1 MISAIALIDRYSFD
15 VSLESFPGSETAP
28 GFQNRYFSKHRM
40 PCCSIVR
47 SEAINNKPLLFYYI
61 DVKMS
66 YISSSLTLHCKNNR
80 NFGPNVAASYTATVV
95 GVSGRLL

>member
-15 VSLESFPGSETAP
+15 VSLESIPGSDTAP

-47 SEAINNKPLLFYYI
+47 SEAINKKPLLFYYI
-61 DVKMS
+61 DVIMS
-66 YISSSLTLHCKNNR
+66 FISSSLTLHCKNNR
-80 NFGPNVAASYTATVV
+80 NFGPNGVASYTVTDV
-95 GVSGRLL
+95 GVSLQLL